1 MSHPTWRLLHPAMT
15 AEHIGPYL
23 PYFLVV
29 EDKRKA
35 AEQFNERYIH
45 GGWSPFGQDKFHLSD
60 NNTLK
65 YPGDP
70 PLKPLAMTQLRDEL
84 ILLYQSDVFVI
95 VQPDRSFEV
104 ARMD

>member
-1 MSHPTWRLLHPAMT
+1 MT
-15 AEHIGPYL
+15 HAHIGPYL

-35 AEQFNERYIH
+35 AEQFNERYRH
-45 GGWSPFGQDKFHLSD
+45 GGWQPFGQAQFTLTE
-60 NNTLK
+60 NNILR

-70 PLKPLAMTQLRDEL
+70 PLKPLAKTQLRDEL
-84 ILLYQSDVFVI
+84 ILLYVSDVVVI

-104 ARMD
+104 SRLD